1 MTIVIAILIL
11 SAVIFFHELG
21 HFLLAKANHV
31 TVTEFAFGLGPRL
44 LSFKKGETVYAWR
57 LLPFGGFCS
66 MLGEDEDEDAE
77 GSFTK
82 ASVWRQIAIVAAGP
96 VFNFILAFLVSIIV
110 ISVVGSDPARVTEVP
125 EDSPAAAAGL
135 QAGDIIVKYQGNG
148 IANGRELSTDID
160 MDGVPA
166 DSVELTYRREGKN
179 YKISYVPETAVRYL
193 AGYYYSPESSGP
205 AEITSVMEGYPA
217 EAAGLQAGDVITEI
231 DGTAIGSSLELA
243 AYWENHDMNG
253 SPVSITYTRDGTVG
267 TAEIT
272 PVEETSVLLGFDFN
286 LAREKMSPVNILKYS
301 AGEMKFWIH
310 LTVKSLGALLQGDF
324 SVDDLSGPIGV
335 VDAVDQV
342 VDETRD
348 QGTVIMGMSLLNMLI
363 LLSANLGV
371 MNLLPLPALDG
382 GRLIFLLIEAVRRKP
397 IKRSVEGMIHF
408 AGMMVL
414 MMLMIYVAFNDV
426 RRIF

>member
-21 HFLLAKANHV
+21 HFLAAKASHV
-31 TVTEFAFGLGPRL
+31 VVTEFAFGLGPRL
-44 LSFKKGETVYAWR
+44 VSFKKGDTVYAWR

-66 MLGEDEDEDAE
+66 MLGEDEEEDAE

-82 ASVWRQIAIVAAGP
+82 ASVWRRIAIVAAGP
-96 VFNFILAFLVSIIV
+96 VFNFILAFLVSILV
-110 ISVVGSDPARVTEVP
+110 ISVVGADPARVTEVP
-125 EDSPAAAAGL
+125 EDSPAVAAGL
-135 QAGDIIVKYQGNG
+135 KAGDLIVRYEGNG

-160 MDGVPA
+160 MDGVPL

-179 YKISYVPETAVRYL
+179 YTISYTPETATRYL

-205 AEITSVMEGYPA
+205 AEITSVMRGYPA
-217 EAAGLQAGDVITEI
+217 EAAGLEAGDVITELNGSPI
-231 DGTAIGSSLELA
+231 ESSLELA
-243 AYWENHDMNG
+243 EYWENHEMDG
-253 SPVSITYTRDGTVG
+253 SPISITYMRNGETRKT
-267 TAEIT
+267 EIT
-272 PVEETSVLLGFDFN
+272 PVQDTSALLGFDFN
-286 LAREKMSPVNILKYS
+286 LAREKMSPLQTLKYS
-301 AGEMKFWIH
+301 AGEMGYWVH
-310 LTVKSLGALLQGDF
+310 LTIKSLASLLQGDF

-342 VDETRD
+342 VDDTRD
-348 QGTVIMGMSLLNMLI
+348 QGTLIIGMSLLNMLI

-397 IKRSVEGMIHF
+397 IKRNIEGMIHF

-414 MMLMIYVAFNDV
+414 MLLMVYVALNDV